1 MKYKNHIRTLAVFYG
16 NKYIFLQF
24 QTSKKKKKRRKNCY
38 KTVCLPSPTITAG
51 VYRVL

>member
-24 QTSKKKKKRRKNCY
+24 QTSKKKKKEE
-38 KTVCLPSPTITAG
+38 KTVIKQC
-51 VYRVL
+51 VYRVLQ